1 MENVEIWNG
10 ITTCNY
16 WKWIERRWGF
26 GHKTTIWSNLKNW
39 NVINGRLLVL
49 KLGQRCRG
57 GWTTT
62 SSLREPKKRATSDG
76 AWNQNSLGIWICRFI
91 QKKCNTLAGSTWPVW
106 GIVGVFLRW
115 WSQCLGFN
123 WSFSTQIGFQLT
135 KVTNLHRFLK
145 SWGIPSHHEF
155 QNEVMVIHDDWMMIW
170 GTMTLETT
178 KNLPIASTNS
188 SYFGLVV
195 SNIFYFSIIY
205 GIILPID

>member
-1 MENVEIWNG
+1 MENMEIWNG
-10 ITTCNY
+10 VTTWNY

-26 GHKTTIWSNLKNW
+26 GHKTTIWSNLKYW

-106 GIVGVFLRW
+106 GIVGVFLLCCPSVLGSTGQSTLRASSWPRW
-115 WSQCLGFN
+115 RIF
-123 WSFSTQIGFQLT
+123 IGFL
-135 KVTNLHRFLK
+135 
-145 SWGIPSHHEF
+145 SGGSPSHHEF
-155 QNEVMVIHDDWMMIW
+155 QYEVMVIHDDWMMVW
-170 GTMTLETT
+170 GTMTWETT
-178 KNLPIASTNS
+178 KNLAIASTNS

-195 SNIFYFSIIY
+195 SNIFYFSSIY
-205 GIILPID
+205 GIIFPID